1 MHATCEP
8 LEPSWA
14 TVRCPIQ
21 CEGNSGGPGFQLGVG
36 HFLPGQ
42 ALLGPSHGL
51 LSLAA
56 GQPVHFC
63 HVQLSREESRAPG
76 TPTAGRLHRGLH

>member
-1 MHATCEP
+1 MHATYEP
-8 LEPSWA
+8 LEPSWV
-14 TVRCPIQ
+14 TVRCLIQ
-21 CEGNSGGPGFQLGVG
+21 YEEDSRRPGFQLDVG
-36 HFLPGQ
+36 HFLQGR
-42 ALLGPSHGL
+42 AFLAPSHGL

>member
-8 LEPSWA
+8 LEPLWV
-14 TVRCPIQ
+14 TVRCLIQ
-21 CEGNSGGPGFQLGVG
+21 CEGDSGRRGFPLDVG
-36 HFLPGQ
+36 R
-42 ALLGPSHGL
+42 ALLRPSHGL